1 MGSRTRV
8 CGGAPRSVLVTVAVG
23 ASVVLAGCGAD
34 TGTGD
39 GPTEITMWSHSAG
52 NPAEL
57 EVINRIIADFNASQ
71 DEYVVAAEF
80 FPQGAYNDAIVAA
93 ATADDLPCL
102 LDMDGPVMPNWAW
115 AEVITPLDLPEE
127 LTDQFLPSTVGEWEG
142 EIYSIG
148 YWDAAL
154 SVLARRSVLEDSGI
168 RIPTMERP
176 WSLEEFDEALV
187 TLKEAGFE
195 YAIDMGVADTGEWWA
210 YAYSPLLQSFGG
222 DLIDRDTFLS
232 ADGVLNG
239 PEAVAFGEWFH
250 SLFERELASRTPT
263 AGRQDFPL
271 GNVALSWNGNWS
283 APAAFE
289 AFGDDVL
296 FLPPPDFGAGPK
308 IGGAS
313 WQWGAS
319 ANCDAVQGARDYIE
333 FSLAPEYIAEFSN
346 LTGLIPATE
355 EAAALTDN
363 YAEGGPLAQMLDYS
377 REYAVIRPPTP
388 AYAVISSVF
397 EKTLQDV
404 MNGADVQ
411 GSLDRAVDQIDFNI
425 ETNNG
430 YGF

>member
-8 CGGAPRSVLVTVAVG
+8 RGRAPRSVLVTVAMGV
-23 ASVVLAGCGAD
+23 SVVLAGCGVD
-34 TGTGD
+34 TGTAD

-71 DEYVVAAEF
+71 DEYVVDAEF

-115 AEVITPLDLPEE
+115 AEVITPLELPEE

-154 SVLARRSVLEDSGI
+154 SVLARRSVLEDNGI

-176 WSLEEFDEALV
+176 WSFEEFDEALV

-195 YAIDMGVADTGEWWA
+195 YAIDMGVADTGEWWS

-232 ADGVLNG
+232 ADAVLNG
-239 PEAVAFGEWFH
+239 PEAVAFSEWFH
-250 SLFERELASRTPT
+250 SLFERDLASRTPT

-271 GNVALSWNGNWS
+271 GNVALSWNGNWF

-319 ANCDAVQGARDYIE
+319 ANCDAVEGARDYIE

-363 YAEGGPLAQMLDYS
+363 YAEAGPLAQMLDYS

-404 MNGADVQ
+404 MNGADAQ

>member
-8 CGGAPRSVLVTVAVG
+8 RGRAPRSVLVTVAMGV
-23 ASVVLAGCGAD
+23 SVVLAGCGVD
-34 TGTGD
+34 TGTAD

-71 DEYVVAAEF
+71 DEYVVDAEF

-115 AEVITPLDLPEE
+115 AEVITPLELPEE

-154 SVLARRSVLEDSGI
+154 SVLARRSVLEDNGI

-176 WSLEEFDEALV
+176 WSFEEFDEALV

-195 YAIDMGVADTGEWWA
+195 YAIDMGVADTGEWWS

-232 ADGVLNG
+232 ADAVLNG

-250 SLFERELASRTPT
+250 SLFERDLASRTPT

-319 ANCDAVQGARDYIE
+319 ANCDAVEGARDYIE

-363 YAEGGPLAQMLDYS
+363 YAEAGPLAQMLDYS

-404 MNGADVQ
+404 MNGADAQ